1 MFNVSSINVC
11 SICTEQESF
20 FEEGIKP
27 MVVKKIMLKRRYND
41 DFTSII
47 YYIIGITTEQLKKT
61 SQQNWVF
68 ATRNIRII

>member
-1 MFNVSSINVC
+1 MYHQSMYVLYAPSKKV
-11 SICTEQESF
+11 F